1 MEYYREPI
9 SKRPIQKKLRRVSAY
24 AVVMTVVAVISVTL
38 LILVSLAYRS
48 ALKTVEEQGLE
59 LSEVTGENKSMSE
72 DVRELRESNDILTE
86 SNEKLAEDVDFYSR
100 IMDENQ
106 LRVEIIRLFEEQ
118 NSTYNVL
125 KKIYPDKLVLLDSG
139 KFNFFE
145 INRDL
150 NPCEYVREYFTYDE
164 DSGEMAYAPDGEVK
178 SVKGIDISKYNGEI
192 NWEKVASSGVK
203 YAYIRAGVRGYV
215 SGEIVKD
222 DTFEKNME
230 EAGEAGLDL
239 GVYIFSQAAD
249 VKEAEEEADFVLE
262 CIEGKDISCPVVID
276 IEKIDNPDTEPRTL
290 QLTQEQRT
298 DIAIAFCER
307 IRSAGYTPMIYGN
320 LYTFLRLLDMQ
331 RLEEYDKWFADYI
344 SDEDRTPYF
353 AYKFKVWQYA
363 SDGKCPGISDGCD
376 VNIAFY

>member
-1 MEYYREPI
+1 MEYFREPI
-9 SKRPIQKKLRRVSAY
+9 NKKPIQRRLRQVSAY
-24 AVVMTVVAVISVTL
+24 AVVMTVIAAVAVIL
-38 LILVSLAYRS
+38 LIFIGLAYRA
-48 ALKTVEEQGLE
+48 ALRDIKEQELE
-59 LSEVTGENKSMSE
+59 LGEVTGENKSMSE
-72 DVRELRESNDILTE
+72 DVRELKESNEVLTA

-106 LRVEIIRLFEEQ
+106 LRLEIIRLFEEK

-125 KKIYPDKLVLLDSG
+125 KKIYPDKQVLLDSG
-139 KFNFFE
+139 QFVFFD
-145 INRDL
+145 INREL
-150 NPCEYVREYFTYDE
+150 NPCEYVSEYFVYDE
-164 DSGEMAYAPDGEVK
+164 DSAQMSYVPDGEVK
-178 SVKGIDISKYNGEI
+178 SVKGIDVSKYNGEI
-192 NWEKVASSGVK
+192 DWEKVAASGVK

-222 DTFEKNME
+222 DTFESNME

-290 QLTQEQRT
+290 KLTQEERT

-353 AYKFKVWQYA
+353 AYKFRVWQYA

-376 VNIAFY
+376 VNLAFY